1 MIITTKDIIDAI
13 CTNVDHFTVG
23 QLVLKSVND
32 VVTASDLKES
42 SKNGNYDVKLFVN
55 DIELDVE
62 MFVKKLEK
70 RFNDASNIEGAKLSH
85 EILEQYKNDYDS
97 KNSPNL
103 KIDKLKRQ
111 IDKLGNYIVNL
122 QRSIDNLQNELKDK

>member
-1 MIITTKDIIDAI
+1 MIIKTKDITDAI
-13 CTNVDHFTVG
+13 CSSVDHFTVG

-32 VVTASDLKES
+32 TATASDLKES
-42 SKNGNYDVKLFVN
+42 SENGTYDVKLFVN
-55 DIELDVE
+55 GIELDVE

-70 RFNDASNIEGAKLSH
+70 RFNDASKIEGSKLCH
-85 EILEQYKNDYDS
+85 EMLEQYKKDYDS

-122 QRSIDNLQNELKDK
+122 QTSIDNLQNELKDK